1 MEYPKRLLNESLNM
15 ILCDD
20 SISKVDLID
29 LLRLTLDDDD
39 LSTKQ
44 ALSDFITVN
53 DIFESDRVDLELIME
68 HNENVY
74 DQMKSEGLLE

>member
-20 SISKVDLID
+20 SISKADLID
-29 LLRLTLDDDD
+29 LIRLTIDDD

-74 DQMKSEGLLE
+74 DQMKSEGWL

>member
-20 SISKVDLID
+20 SISKADLID
-29 LLRLTLDDDD
+29 LIRLTIDDD

-74 DQMKSEGLLE
+74 DRMKSEGLL

>member
-20 SISKVDLID
+20 SISKADLID
-29 LLRLTLDDDD
+29 LLRLTIDDD

-44 ALSDFITVN
+44 ALSDFISAN

-74 DQMKSEGLLE
+74 DRMKSEGLL

>member
-20 SISKVDLID
+20 SITKVDLID
-29 LLRLTLDDDD
+29 LLRLTLDDD

>member
-1 MEYPKRLLNESLNM
+1 MEYPKRLLNDSLNM

-29 LLRLTLDDDD
+29 LLRLTIDGD

-44 ALSDFITVN
+44 ALSDFITAN

>member
-20 SISKVDLID
+20 SISKADLID
-29 LLRLTLDDDD
+29 LLRLTLDED

-44 ALSDFITVN
+44 ALSDFISAN

-68 HNENVY
+68 HNENIY
-74 DQMKSEGLLE
+74 DQMKSEGLL

>member
-20 SISKVDLID
+20 SISKAELID
-29 LLRLTLDDDD
+29 LLRLTIDDD
-39 LSTKQ
+39 LSTKE
-44 ALSDFITVN
+44 ALSDFITAN
-53 DIFESDRVDLELIME
+53 DIFESERVDLELIME

-74 DQMKSEGLLE
+74 DRMKSEGLL

>member
-1 MEYPKRLLNESLNM
+1 MEYPKRLLIESLNM

-29 LLRLTLDDDD
+29 LLRLTIDGD

-44 ALSDFITVN
+44 ALSDFITAN

>member
-20 SISKVDLID
+20 SISKADLID
-29 LLRLTLDDDD
+29 LFRLTIDDD

>member
-20 SISKVDLID
+20 SISKADLID
-29 LLRLTLDDDD
+29 LLRLTIDDD

-44 ALSDFITVN
+44 ALSDFITAN

-74 DQMKSEGLLE
+74 DRMKSEGLL

>member
-1 MEYPKRLLNESLNM
+1 MEYPKRLLNESLNI

-20 SISKVDLID
+20 SISKADLID
-29 LLRLTLDDDD
+29 ILRLTIDDD

-44 ALSDFITVN
+44 ALSDFIIAN
-53 DIFESDRVDLELIME
+53 DIFEILKEDLELIME

-74 DQMKSEGLLE
+74 DQMKSEGLL

>member
-29 LLRLTLDDDD
+29 LLRLTIDGD

-44 ALSDFITVN
+44 ALSDFITAN

-68 HNENVY
+68 YSENIY

>member
-20 SISKVDLID
+20 SISKADLID
-29 LLRLTLDDDD
+29 LLRLTLDDD

-44 ALSDFITVN
+44 ALSDFITAN

-68 HNENVY
+68 YNENVY
-74 DQMKSEGLLE
+74 DQMKSEGWV

>member
-29 LLRLTLDDDD
+29 LLRLTIDDD

>member
-20 SISKVDLID
+20 SISKADLID
-29 LLRLTLDDDD
+29 LFRLTLDDD

-53 DIFESDRVDLELIME
+53 DIFESDRVDLELTME

>member
-29 LLRLTLDDDD
+29 LLRLTIDDD
-39 LSTKQ
+39 LTTKQ
-44 ALSDFITVN
+44 ALSDFITAN

>member
-29 LLRLTLDDDD
+29 LLRLTIDGD

-44 ALSDFITVN
+44 ALSDFITAN

-74 DQMKSEGLLE
+74 DQMKSEGWL

>member
-29 LLRLTLDDDD
+29 LLRLTIDDD

-44 ALSDFITVN
+44 ALSDFITAN

-68 HNENVY
+68 YNESVY
-74 DQMKSEGLLE
+74 DQMKSEGWL

>member
-20 SISKVDLID
+20 SISKADLID
-29 LLRLTLDDDD
+29 LLRLTLDDD

-44 ALSDFITVN
+44 ALSDFITAN

-74 DQMKSEGLLE
+74 DRMKSEGLL

>member
-20 SISKVDLID
+20 SISKADLID
-29 LLRLTLDDDD
+29 LLKLTIDDD

-44 ALSDFITVN
+44 ALSDFITAN

-74 DQMKSEGLLE
+74 DQMKSEGLL

>member
-20 SISKVDLID
+20 SISKADLID
-29 LLRLTLDDDD
+29 LLRLTLDDD

-44 ALSDFITVN
+44 ALSDFITAN

-74 DQMKSEGLLE
+74 DQMKSEGLL

>member
-29 LLRLTLDDDD
+29 LLRLTIDDD

-44 ALSDFITVN
+44 ALSDFITAN

>member
-20 SISKVDLID
+20 SISKADLID
-29 LLRLTLDDDD
+29 LLRLTIDDD

-74 DQMKSEGLLE
+74 DQMKSEGLL

>member
-29 LLRLTLDDDD
+29 LLRLTIDGD

-44 ALSDFITVN
+44 ALSDFITAN

-68 HNENVY
+68 YNESVY

>member
-20 SISKVDLID
+20 SISKADLID
-29 LLRLTLDDDD
+29 LLRLTIDDD

-44 ALSDFITVN
+44 ALSDFITAN

>member
-20 SISKVDLID
+20 SISKADLID
-29 LLRLTLDDDD
+29 LLRLTLDDD

-44 ALSDFITVN
+44 ALSDFITAN
-53 DIFESDRVDLELIME
+53 DIFESDREDLELIME

-74 DQMKSEGLLE
+74 DQMKSEGDLK

>member
-20 SISKVDLID
+20 SISKADLID
-29 LLRLTLDDDD
+29 LLRLTIDDD

-44 ALSDFITVN
+44 ALSDFITAN

-74 DQMKSEGLLE
+74 DQMKSEGLL

>member
-29 LLRLTLDDDD
+29 LIRLTIDDD

>member
-20 SISKVDLID
+20 SISKADLID
-29 LLRLTLDDDD
+29 LFRLSIDGD

-44 ALSDFITVN
+44 ALSDFITAN

-68 HNENVY
+68 YNENVY

>member
-29 LLRLTLDDDD
+29 LIRLTIDGD

-44 ALSDFITVN
+44 ALSDFITAN

-74 DQMKSEGLLE
+74 DQMKSEGWL

>member
-29 LLRLTLDDDD
+29 LLRLTIDGD

>member
-1 MEYPKRLLNESLNM
+1 MEYPKRLINESLNM

-29 LLRLTLDDDD
+29 LIRLTIDDD

-44 ALSDFITVN
+44 ALSDFITAN

>member
-29 LLRLTLDDDD
+29 LLRLTIDGD

-74 DQMKSEGLLE
+74 DQMKSEGWL

>member
-20 SISKVDLID
+20 SISKADLID
-29 LLRLTLDDDD
+29 LLRLTIDGD

-44 ALSDFITVN
+44 VLSDFITAN

>member
-29 LLRLTLDDDD
+29 LLRLTIDGD

-44 ALSDFITVN
+44 ALSDFITAN

>member
-20 SISKVDLID
+20 SISKADLID
-29 LLRLTLDDDD
+29 LIRLTIDDG

-68 HNENVY
+68 YNENVY

>member
-20 SISKVDLID
+20 SISKADLID
-29 LLRLTLDDDD
+29 LLRLTIDDD

-44 ALSDFITVN
+44 ALSDFITAN

-68 HNENVY
+68 YNENVY
-74 DQMKSEGLLE
+74 DQMKSEGWL

>member
-20 SISKVDLID
+20 SISKADLID
-29 LLRLTLDDDD
+29 LFRLTIDGD

>member
-29 LLRLTLDDDD
+29 LLRLTIDDD

-44 ALSDFITVN
+44 ALSDFISAN
-53 DIFESDRVDLELIME
+53 DIFESVRVDLELIME
-68 HNENVY
+68 HNENIY
-74 DQMKSEGLLE
+74 DQMKSEGLL

>member
-29 LLRLTLDDDD
+29 LIRLALEDD

-44 ALSDFITVN
+44 ALSDFITAN